1 MGIIQEG
8 QKEYSF
14 GKKVVYLA
22 QKEKKKKKKLLGWLY
37 DYKAS

>member
-14 GKKVVYLA
+14 GKKVAYLA
-22 QKEKKKKKKLLGWLY
+22 QKEKKKKLLG
-37 DYKAS
+37 